1 MNEKYRI
8 VYAVPP
14 QGGAR
19 VAEIWEDGRRL
30 CALPGYI
37 EGTLDGLIA
46 DANNAADSEEL
57 RDRIKELEESDEADE
72 LQSRVDELE
81 SEKDDLNDEIEKL
94 KKENDDLN
102 DKVEELEGE
111 IDKLKNGLEGE

>member
-1 MNEKYRI
+1 MNEKYKI

-30 CALPGYI
+30 CALPGYV

-46 DANNAADSEEL
+46 DANSAA
-57 RDRIKELEESDEADE
+57 EADE
-72 LQSRVDELE
+72 LR
-81 SEKDDLNDEIEKL
+81 
-94 KKENDDLN
+94 
-102 DKVEELEGE
+102 
-111 IDKLKNGLEGE
+111 DKLNELKEQCGEEDD

>member
-1 MNEKYRI
+1 MNEKYKI

-46 DANNAADSEEL
+46 DANNAA
-57 RDRIKELEESDEADE
+57 RA
-72 LQSRVDELE
+72 
-81 SEKDDLNDEIEKL
+81 
-94 KKENDDLN
+94 
-102 DKVEELEGE
+102 EELECEIENLKEE
-111 IDKLKNGLEGE
+111 IDNLKSEKEDD

>member
-1 MNEKYRI
+1 MKRILFLAVACMALLHATAQSIIRKY
-8 VYAVPP
+8 A
-14 QGGAR
+14 
-19 VAEIWEDGRRL
+19 
-30 CALPGYI
+30 I

-57 RDRIKELEESDEADE
+57 RDRIKELEDSDEADE

-81 SEKDDLNDEIEKL
+81 DEKDDLNDEIEKL
-94 KKENDDLN
+94 KKENGDLN

>member
-1 MNEKYRI
+1 MTEKYKI

-19 VAEIWEDGRRL
+19 VAEIWEDERRL

-37 EGTLDGLIA
+37 
-46 DANNAADSEEL
+46 
-57 RDRIKELEESDEADE
+57 
-72 LQSRVDELE
+72 
-81 SEKDDLNDEIEKL
+81 EKDDLNDEIEKL
-94 KKENDDLN
+94 KKENGDLN